1 MKERGEIVK
10 AETAAVSLPVSSRIL
25 QTHDT
30 IRGMRQSKGNAIAA
44 NQILRRKHEQPI
56 LRQAAHAHWCSARN
70 SSHARYMR
78 MHWKGEKLVLQELKT
93 ELAAK

>member
-44 NQILRRKHEQPI
+44 NQRLRRKHE
-56 LRQAAHAHWCSARN
+56 
-70 SSHARYMR
+70 
-78 MHWKGEKLVLQELKT
+78 
-93 ELAAK
+93 